1 MTQVSDRIQGFV
13 MYGARGLSRDA
24 ENILQLTREQQEQ
37 LGRANRDEDDW
48 QMVSDVTAA
57 DYVTYIQNSVGIV
70 F

>member
-1 MTQVSDRIQGFV
+1 MGGEKGLSDVIMTQISDRIQGFV

-48 QMVSDVTAA
+48 QMVSDV
-57 DYVTYIQNSVGIV
+57 ICC
-70 F
+70 